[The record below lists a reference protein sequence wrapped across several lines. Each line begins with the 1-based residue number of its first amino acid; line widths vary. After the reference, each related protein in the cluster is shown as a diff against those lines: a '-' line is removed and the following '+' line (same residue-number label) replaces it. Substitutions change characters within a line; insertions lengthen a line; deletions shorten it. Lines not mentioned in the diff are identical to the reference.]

1 MSEALLTMSL
11 SAIAPSP
18 PKSNS
23 GLRKIVV
30 SNFEE
35 GGIVYCKDANNV
47 VYDTEDVYF
56 DVRPAR
62 AIGTCVDGAFVPYAK
77 TTVSCS
83 SPPDSATSKTT
94 SPASSSPLADS

>member
-1 MSEALLTMSL
+1 MSIALLTMSL
-11 SAIAPSP
+11 SANTHSTP
-18 PKSNS
+18 NTDS

-30 SNFEE
+30 SNFED
-35 GGIVYCKDANNV
+35 GGIVYCKDVNNV

-77 TTVSCS
+77 TTVSCA
-83 SPPDSATSKTT
+83 SPPDSATSKII
-94 SPASSSPLADS
+94 SLDSCSPLADS